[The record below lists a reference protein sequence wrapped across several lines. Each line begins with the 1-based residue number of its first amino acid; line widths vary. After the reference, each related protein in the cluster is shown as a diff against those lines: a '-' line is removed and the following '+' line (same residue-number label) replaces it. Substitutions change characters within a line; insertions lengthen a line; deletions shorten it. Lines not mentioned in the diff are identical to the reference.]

1 MPKAET
7 LEMIEAAERRMR
19 GVTKDEGR
27 RTGGVTASRDD
38 GDDFSDFVDDGDD
51 GETNARRPK
60 SFDEIDT
67 AAVYAKF
74 NKRNPA

>member
-1 MPKAET
+1 MKPET
-7 LEMIEAAERRMR
+7 LKMIEAAERRMR
-19 GVTKDEGR
+19 GVTNDER
-27 RTGGVTASRDD
+27 ARTGGVTASRDD

-51 GETNARRPK
+51 GDVSARRPK

-74 NKRNPA
+74 NKRKPA